1 MASTAECPS
10 ISVIVPVYD
19 EEENVAPLMERL
31 FAVLDAMDNPS
42 DVIAVDDGSSDQTP
56 QKLREA
62 TERYPRLRVVR
73 FRRNHGQ
80 TAAMQAG
87 IDFATGEVIIPID
100 ADLQNDPED
109 IPRLLEKLGEGYDV
123 VSGWRKDRKDAAIRR
138 NFLSRQANRIIS
150 RVSGVQLHD
159 YGCSLKAYR
168 RDVLENVRL
177 YGEMHRFIPIYASF
191 AGARVTEIPVA
202 HSPRTSGKS
211 KYGMERTLKV
221 MLDLMVVRFLDK
233 YLVKPIYVFGG
244 FGFICFLAALGFFT
258 WMLVLKFGFDTNF
271 NRTPLPVLTTTTF
284 LMGMM
289 SILLGLVAEIVSR
302 IYFESSG
309 RRSYTVAELLNP
321 PPRPADRRAA
331 ASPGAMDEPWS
342 DRESHREH
350 ASS

>member
-1 MASTAECPS
+1 MASNADCPS
-10 ISVIVPVYD
+10 ISVIVPVY
-19 EEENVAPLMERL
+19 EEEDNVMPLMERL
-31 FAVLDAMDNPS
+31 FAVLDAMKNPS
-42 DVIAVDDGSSDQTP
+42 DVIAVDDGSKDQTARRL
-56 QKLREA
+56 QDAAKQ
-62 TERYPRLRVVR
+62 YPRLRVVR

-87 IDFATGEVIIPID
+87 IDFATGEVIVPID

-109 IPRLLEKLGEGYDV
+109 IPRLLEKLAEGYDV
-123 VSGWRKDRKDAAIRR
+123 VSGWRKNRQDAPIRR
-138 NFLSRQANRIIS
+138 NFLSRQANRVIS
-150 RVSGVQLHD
+150 RVSGVHLHD

-202 HSPRTSGKS
+202 HAPRTQGKS

-244 FGFICFLAALGFFT
+244 FGFLCFLAALGFFT
-258 WMLVLKFGFDTNF
+258 WMLVLKLGFDTNF
-271 NRTPLPVLTTTTF
+271 NRTPLPVLTATTF

-289 SILLGLVAEIVSR
+289 SILLGLVAEIVAR
-302 IYFESSG
+302 IYFESTG
-309 RRSYTVAELLNP
+309 RRSYTVAEILNP
-321 PPRPADRRAA
+321 PPRQADRRA
-331 ASPGAMDEPWS
+331 SVNPGRNIERWP
-342 DRESHREH
+342 EEQTHPEH
-350 ASS
+350 ASQ

>member
-1 MASTAECPS
+1 MSTPDALPS
-10 ISVIVPVYD
+10 ISVVVPVFNEQD
-19 EEENVAPLMERL
+19 NVFPLMERL
-31 FAVLDAMDNPS
+31 FAVLDTLDNS
-42 DVIAVDDGSSDQTP
+42 SEVIAIDDGSRDETVER
-56 QKLREA
+56 LREA
-62 TERYPRLRVVR
+62 AKRYPNLRVVK

-109 IPRLLEKLGEGYDV
+109 IPRLLEKMDEGYDV
-123 VSGWRKDRKDAAIRR
+123 VSGWRKNRQDAAIRR
-138 NFLSRQANRIIS
+138 NFLSRQANRLIS
-150 RVSGVQLHD
+150 RVSGVHLHD

-168 RDVLENVRL
+168 ADVLQNVRL

-191 AGARVTEIPVA
+191 AGARITEIPVA
-202 HSPRTSGKS
+202 HHPRTHGES

-221 MLDLMVVRFLDK
+221 MLDLLVVRFLDK

-244 FGFICFLAALGFFT
+244 FGFACILASIAFFI
-258 WMLVLKFGFDTNF
+258 WMTVLKFGFDTNF
-271 NRTPLPVLTTTTF
+271 NRTPLPVLATTSF

-289 SILLGLVAEIVSR
+289 SILLGLIAEIISR

-309 RRSYTVAELLNP
+309 RRSYTVAEVLNP
-321 PPRPADRRAA
+321 PPRTSDRRA
-331 ASPGAMDEPWS
+331 SAMP
-342 DRESHREH
+342 ESATLDAPHHPEH